1 MNKKSQVTIFIIIA
15 LVIVISF
22 FLLFFLKNKLS
33 PEINK
38 NQVEAPEAV
47 KPVQDFVD
55 YSIKQS
61 LIEALDN
68 LGDHCGLVDP
78 YTYTVTAN
86 LNNPTESPVLK
97 PFYLS
102 KRICP
107 YWYFMS
113 SPNSCKS
120 ECKFSSLMPPLG
132 SSYKSD
138 NYSIESQINH
148 YIHKKLS
155 RLDFRDFKFQNY
167 NIKKNGKINVTTTI
181 GKDIKVHV
189 VFPLKIERNSKEF
202 QLQNFDV
209 KIPFNLQRIYRIA
222 AKITYEEKQRRFLE
236 NFVLSLISVYSGIDR
251 NKLPPLQRQVDFMK
265 SPVFWQ
271 ITDVKNQLRE
281 KVLDKIPSIQVY
293 GSKNFHNDSLVPGA
307 VLNLPGEDL
316 SDVEVYFTFPDTRPF
331 YLAMNGMTEGL
342 IGPNT
347 IVKKLG
353 FLQFKMNDYLIGYD
367 LSFPVLVTLRV
378 PDKVTGKPYELQFAL
393 EGNIRNNRP
402 LYEGV
407 NISGA
412 TEETM
417 FCDSNQRV
425 VQSTIKT
432 INSYG
437 QPVGKADIFYKC
449 GDSGCYIGSTDG
461 NGLLKT
467 KLPVCVNGVI
477 IADKNGYAGKP
488 KRITTI
494 HNKKVSVE
502 MELSKIKEFSID
514 ARKLV
519 FEKEDN
525 PKGKEWAYKV
535 YHNYKPDIAPLG
547 KNETLIITFKSLSS
561 DYETMAQVKPYETG
575 KVMLVPGKYEVNAQL
590 IKHSKLVIKG
600 TNGLFGKT
608 NDTVIETAQCGGF
621 IFNSK
626 TGYFD
631 LTRNEFEDSDS
642 ITFYTLYFDLFS
654 LSDVKPK
661 DIAVNNDIETLSERY
676 RKMLEP
682 VVR

>member
-1 MNKKSQVTIFIIIA
+1 MSKKAQVTIFIIIA

-38 NQVEAPEAV
+38 NQVEAPESV
-47 KPVQDFVD
+47 KPVQEFVE

-78 YTYTVTAN
+78 DTYTVTN
-86 LNNPTESPVLK
+86 LDNPTESAVLK
-97 PFYLS
+97 PFSLS

-107 YWYFMS
+107 YWYYMS
-113 SPNSCKS
+113 SHNSCES
-120 ECKFSSLMPPLG
+120 NCKFSSLMPPLV
-132 SSYKSD
+132 SNSMTKD
-138 NYSIESQINH
+138 YSIEAQINR
-148 YIHKKLS
+148 YVKKKLS
-155 RLDFRDFKFQNY
+155 HLDFKDFKFQNY
-167 NIKKNGKINVTTTI
+167 NIKKNGEINVTTTI

-189 VFPLKIERNSKEF
+189 VFPLKIEKNSKEF

-209 KIPFNLQRIYRIA
+209 KIPFNLQRLYRIA
-222 AKITYEEKQRRFLE
+222 AKITYEEKQKRFLE
-236 NFVLSLISVYSGIDR
+236 NFVLSLISVYSGIDKD
-251 NKLPPLQRQVDFMK
+251 KLPPLQRQVDFMN

-271 ITDVKNQLRE
+271 ITDVKNQLRQ

-307 VLNLPGEDL
+307 VLYFPGEDL

-331 YLAMNGMTEGL
+331 YLAMNGMSEGL

-353 FLQFKMNDYLIGYD
+353 FMQFKMNDYLIGYD
-367 LSFPVLVTLRV
+367 LSFPVLVTIRSSNKIT
-378 PDKVTGKPYELQFAL
+378 DKPYELQFAL
-393 EGNIRNNRP
+393 EGNIRNSQP
-402 LYEGV
+402 MYEGV
-407 NISGA
+407 NISGT

-432 INSYG
+432 INSNG
-437 QPVGKADIFYKC
+437 HPVGKADIFYKC
-449 GDSGCYIGSTDG
+449 GDSGCYVGTTDD

-467 KLPVCVNGVI
+467 KLPICVNGI
-477 IADKNGYAGKP
+477 IVADKNGYAGEP
-488 KRITTI
+488 KRITTLKD
-494 HNKKVSVE
+494 KKVSIE
-502 MELSKIKEFSID
+502 MRLSKIKEFSID

-519 FEKEDN
+519 FEKEDT
-525 PKGKEWAYKV
+525 PKGKEWAYRV
-535 YHNYKPDIAPLG
+535 YSNYKPDISSLG
-547 KNETLIITFKSLSS
+547 ENETLIITFKSISS

-575 KVMLVPGKYEVNAQL
+575 KVMLVPGKYEVTAQL
-590 IKHSKLVIKG
+590 IKHSKLVIKA
-600 TNGLFGKT
+600 TSGLFGKT
-608 NDTVIETAQCGGF
+608 NGTVLETAQSGGF
-621 IFNSK
+621 MFNAR

-631 LTRNEFEDSDS
+631 LTRSEFEDSDS

-661 DIAVNNDIETLSERY
+661 DLAVNNDIETLSERY

-682 VVR
+682 IIR